1 MAVAMRGLGHDHTI
15 IARKRPRGSTKTQS
29 YPAAA
34 PPPPASASDDHIH
47 HPKRQKIF
55 STPTA
60 TRPSSRNIDDLPE
73 SLLVEIL
80 CRLPCFKSVSQ
91 CKLVSKRWCTLLS
104 DPHFIRLFLCVQR
117 NRKKKPTGSAI
128 SIQGEEFLSRVSPS
142 SRPLAQLFKGL
153 VSIHGLKQ
161 EPIVVGAY
169 NDLVLCCASE
179 YSQRDYYIC
188 NPHTVQWV
196 PLPPPPQ
203 VYSYVTVGFT
213 CNLPFYDYKKDD
225 QQGDTI
231 QLNAEYKFRVVRL
244 IDPRVDDDDD
254 DDVVSCEIEA
264 QIFFSETGE
273 WREFVLSS
281 PSAIA
286 VGDLCRESIGVASNK
301 MMYWL
306 GGGGEFLI
314 GFDPFMIDNSDNTR
328 THYKCF
334 FSECGEWDSGLMDSL
349 VTFDGRPRMYVY
361 DSPTRTL
368 SIWEVYEAKVGDQ
381 TVMIHGGA
389 GSLCVRRYKSVYL
402 GDEEM
407 VVISPNINHIRAV
420 VFDPNNEDLVYLVID
435 STRDWNKK
443 DVIRCNTRT
452 REMSKVSTNQTICC
466 LHLFPFVLPWWPTPV
481 RQLPQRGEPRPNLST

>member
-1 MAVAMRGLGHDHTI
+1 MDGALRGYKITCHSYDPIAPSHACISLPLQFDSPFFHLIRFMAVAMRVLGHDHTI
-15 IARKRPRGSTKTQS
+15 TARKRPRSSTKTQS

-47 HPKRQKIF
+47 HPKK
-55 STPTA
+55 
-60 TRPSSRNIDDLPE
+60 DH
-73 SLLVEIL
+73 
-80 CRLPCFKSVSQ
+80 
-91 CKLVSKRWCTLLS
+91 
-104 DPHFIRLFLCVQR
+104 PHFIRLFLCVQR

-128 SIQGEEFLSRVSPS
+128 SIQGEEFLSRAPS
-142 SRPLAQLFKGL
+142 SVVQRACEH
-153 VSIHGLKQ
+153 IHGLKQ

-203 VYSYVTVGFT
+203 VYGYVTVGFT
-213 CNLPFYDYKKDD
+213 CDLPFYDYKKDD
-225 QQGDTI
+225 QQGDII

-306 GGGGEFLI
+306 GGRGEFLI

-349 VTFDGRPRMYVY
+349 VTLDGRQWMCEYY
-361 DSPTRTL
+361 SP
-368 SIWEVYEAKVGDQ
+368 
-381 TVMIHGGA
+381 
-389 GSLCVRRYKSVYL
+389 LCL
-402 GDEEM
+402 FG
-407 VVISPNINHIRAV
+407 
-420 VFDPNNEDLVYLVID
+420 
-435 STRDWNKK
+435 
-443 DVIRCNTRT
+443 RC
-452 REMSKVSTNQTICC
+452 MK
-466 LHLFPFVLPWWPTPV
+466 
-481 RQLPQRGEPRPNLST
+481 QR